1 MAVKEVEKARAGK
14 YLTFVLDKEEYG
26 LEILKVREIIGII
39 KITPVPQTPA
49 FLKGVIN
56 LRGKVIPVVDL
67 RIKFGIPEIE
77 YTKET
82 CIIVV
87 EIKRDGKPMTMG
99 VVIDSVSEVIDID
112 EKDIDER
119 PDFGSTIKASFIS
132 GIGKVGGG
140 VKMLLNINEVLTDEE
155 LSAMAEIGKQK

>member
-1 MAVKEVEKARAGK
+1 MATMEKIISKAEAGK

-26 LEILKVREIIGII
+26 LEILKVREIMGLI
-39 KITPVPQTPA
+39 KITPVPQTPT
-49 FLKGVIN
+49 FLKGIIN

-67 RIKFGIPEIE
+67 RIKFGFPEME
-77 YTKET
+77 HTKET

-87 EIKRDGKPMTMG
+87 EVKKSEKNLSMG
-99 VVIDSVSEVIDID
+99 IVVDSVSEVIDID

-119 PDFGSTIKASFIS
+119 PDFGTTIKARFIS

-140 VKMLLNINEVLTDEE
+140 VKMLLNINEIFSDEE
-155 LSAMAEIGKQK
+155 IVSIQKIEK

>member
-1 MAVKEVEKARAGK
+1 MTVKQEEKAKEGK

-26 LEILKVREIIGII
+26 LEILKVREIIGIM
-39 KITPVPQTPA
+39 KITPVPQTPD

-67 RIKFGIPEIE
+67 RVKFGIPELE

-87 EIKRDGKPMTMG
+87 EIEKDGKPMTMG
-99 VVIDSVSEVIDID
+99 IVIDSVSEVIYIE
-112 EKDIDER
+112 EKNIDER
-119 PDFGSTIKASFIS
+119 PDFGTNIKANFIS

-155 LSAMAEIGKQK
+155 LSTMEEIGKQN